1 MRVLELVAVVVTANV
16 CCLLAIPLLPSSED
30 EHYGGEESLDW
41 EWWTSSLQDIDEM
54 ELKFIGNDIRD
65 AIIQILDDIRQDMVT
80 GFPELGI
87 PVLDPLSIPFL
98 PFNVTWDANNVLGNL
113 SDSELVNLATFQT
126 AKVLVNML
134 GMSVDIGLLL
144 DNLLLHGY
152 YFMDGHAL
160 DFDVFG
166 DGNYHIQLNG
176 LTFSFY
182 MKLKL
187 GKYLSVKDMTA
198 DFTLKD
204 SVVQFE
210 HLMNGGI
217 VGGLINEALS
227 VELPRVLGV
236 VESSVLPP
244 LLDLLVNRTNDYLHQ
259 FPIIPDFNITLW
271 S

>member
-1 MRVLELVAVVVTANV
+1 MSAVFSPS
-16 CCLLAIPLLPSSED
+16 LYYPEFISESSED
-30 EHYGGEESLDW
+30 EHYGAEESVDW
-41 EWWTSSLQDIDEM
+41 EWWTSSLQDIDDT

-166 DGNYHIQLNG
+166 DGNYQ
-176 LTFSFY
+176 
-182 MKLKL
+182 
-187 GKYLSVKDMTA
+187 
-198 DFTLKD
+198 
-204 SVVQFE
+204 
-210 HLMNGGI
+210 
-217 VGGLINEALS
+217 
-227 VELPRVLGV
+227 
-236 VESSVLPP
+236 
-244 LLDLLVNRTNDYLHQ
+244 
-259 FPIIPDFNITLW
+259 
-271 S
+271 